1 MQRRSSQLN
10 MYATYAVA
18 KRKPEK
24 NQACR
29 DSNPDLCETWVR
41 AREYRKRV
49 ICVVV
54 SFLFHYCNPRSIASL
69 NYNYQWRQFCRR
81 EMSRWDIACVACR
94 PCAPFTFSPPSWT
107 MTYFVGL
114 RTNKRLP
121 ISARWSK
128 TKMTLLPSNYKV
140 FETVKQDQS
149 MQMQTRAC
157 HA

>member
-24 NQACR
+24 NQVCR
-29 DSNPDLCETWVR
+29 DWNPDLCETWVR
-41 AREYRKRV
+41 AREHRKRV
-49 ICVVV
+49 ISVVV

-94 PCAPFTFSPPSWT
+94 PRAPFTFSPPILDYDVFCSII
-107 MTYFVGL
+107 
-114 RTNKRLP
+114 NKRLP
-121 ISARWSK
+121 IGAHWCK
-128 TKMTLLPSNYKV
+128 TKMTLLPSNLKV
-140 FETVKQDQS
+140 FETVKHDQS
-149 MQMQTRAC
+149 MQMQTKAC